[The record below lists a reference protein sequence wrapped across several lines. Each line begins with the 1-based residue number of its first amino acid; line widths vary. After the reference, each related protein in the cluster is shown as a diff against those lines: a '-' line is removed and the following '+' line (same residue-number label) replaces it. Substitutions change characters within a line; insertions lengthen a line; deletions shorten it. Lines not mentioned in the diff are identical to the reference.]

1 MDTLLCCSIFPKG
14 ECSVILVYIV
24 SLQLAWRFGL
34 ILEYV
39 HLLCY
44 SNDLC
49 RYGHVIAIVGM
60 NPQKK
65 YLVSPK
71 ERAELL
77 REMLKE
83 HPDTANV
90 RVEGTICHT
99 YIYHMHSNIIP
110 WSHHYCLVVSGLIW
124 RFAKQHGATV
134 FFRGI
139 RSWKKD
145 GREERSLQ
153 ILNTWGPLV
162 LGPTWPLPT
171 MYLEGNPEFNHIS
184 STLIRNLCHGE
195 GSPPNEALSKLV
207 PSSVVDTV
215 ANLYSRKEK

>member
-1 MDTLLCCSIFPKG
+1 VGGACILSMAVLLLIP
-14 ECSVILVYIV
+14 ILWPPIISYPWQFTNTAKERRQVV
-24 SLQLAWRFGL
+24 VLAGSFNPPHNGHLAMLQYL
-34 ILEYV
+34 
-39 HLLCY
+39 
-44 SNDLC
+44 SK

-90 RVEGTICHT
+90 RVE
-99 YIYHMHSNIIP
+99 
-110 WSHHYCLVVSGLIW
+110 VVSGLIW